1 MTADASRYPP
11 ADGISGQGGKGG
23 GGRHLPS
30 VFEFGDSVSSSGTAQ
45 VLLLLSAGPVAGLAN
60 GEASVFFDDVPLR
73 DADGEPS
80 VEGVK
85 LDVTTGGTDEDPPGL
100 PGFNANARTISLR
113 RPLRAN
119 HPHVLSD
126 ADADAARL
134 TLRFPRGLLLRDQAV
149 LSGTAVRFTIDI
161 WQAGTWHEVLD
172 KTIDQKVT
180 GLFELQYEVHLPR
193 QGRVKKLRVTR
204 KTKDS
209 IAANLVNEV
218 ELAAVTWLRW
228 DVLGYDGMATAAITL
243 DARAFGGRPPR
254 IGFDLKG
261 RILRVP
267 SNYDP
272 VQRRYD
278 GMWDGRFVNHWSDNP
293 AWVIYDILVDPQWGL
308 GLPADSIDRYD
319 LYAVARYCDEMVTPP
334 DGSPEPRFTCNMILR
349 QRQRASQLLA
359 EICAGIHVL
368 FFWSGGRL
376 RFRADKPEDALTIV
390 TNANVIDGE
399 FVYQGPGRTAEFS
412 HAMVTFRN
420 QMLGGQTGIET
431 AVDDDA
437 MQRFGFRP
445 REVLLV
451 GCSRRSEAQRHARW
465 LVETARSQRRA
476 VSYRA
481 SLDHFADQ
489 PVRPGDLVMI
499 ADEKRLVNATDKRA
513 ATSVITA
520 MEKDD
525 FGNLIRFHGD
535 LPDALMRAS
544 TTDLRLRYEDEDG
557 SIALSRVTP
566 EEMTEPE
573 TESGWRLRLE
583 MSAPAPRKYSPMV
596 LCPVDAAQPELYR
609 VISVR
614 EVGDAVVEIGAV
626 HHDPEKFA
634 RIDGGQSLPDPVVSA
649 LPDIAAPLATMAG
662 LTVVEAE
669 RRSYGGLRH
678 ETHLS
683 WQDSAEVRGN
693 GPDRRVAGWQITATG
708 PNASRLVISSPV
720 RQAILTDLAPG
731 DWEFAIRPVSWTGTM
746 GPQRADTH
754 RIHGRPATPDRPPI
768 PDARSVPLGVDLG
781 WASLDADHI
790 RHYEIWQG
798 ANRHDAN
805 FSKIGVTTANQ
816 FIINGLTAGQFYR
829 FKIRARHINGG
840 MSGFSDIVRGRAGTA
855 LVGPPGPEGPQGT
868 AGERGR
874 DGINGRDGRNG
885 IDGQDGRDGNDGRDG
900 RDGTQILTIRFDG
913 NQWSDDQAN
922 AALAARRDGRTGR
935 LAGDSVTLLN
945 TAVGFAETRI
955 WDGAEWLPAGEQING
970 KSLIRNTVTAPALLL
985 DEVSLRGNAA
995 SGALEVGRLVAPVI
1009 TLPTE
1014 IGGRFQTFMADR
1026 EVTAHKYVN
1035 YAKSYAVFGPLITE
1049 RDAFSEALGV
1059 RGQPVYLPFDR
1070 VGDDADHHVNSNFNR
1085 FYFKN
1090 PKFRLDYH
1098 YDMIL
1103 LRPAGNFVLRVEP
1116 RVRLLSGKNA
1126 RQRRVL
1132 SGPQTRATNAVRP
1145 TYGDGPF
1152 IGGDVSSSLY
1162 RRHMAGRGRL
1172 KTSHKVATLPRGSDV
1187 RTGHTERFSQSFEW
1201 RFRIDETLALTD
1213 EPLYL
1218 ELSFAVSTHNLS
1230 TRGLTQAL
1238 LRNATFTASTLT

>member
-1 MTADASRYPP
+1 MTGNLSRFSPQE
-11 ADGISGQGGKGG
+11 GISGQGGKGG
-23 GGRHLPS
+23 GGRQLPR

-45 VLLLLSAGPVAGLAN
+45 VLLLLSAGPIAGLAN

-73 DADGEPS
+73 DAAGEPS

-134 TLRFPRGLLLRDQAV
+134 TLRFPRGLLVRDQAV

-161 WQAGTWHEVLD
+161 WQGGTWHQVLD

-193 QGRVKKLRVTR
+193 QGRVRKLRVTR

-209 IAANLVNEV
+209 TTANLVNEL

-278 GMWDGRFVNHWSDNP
+278 GMWDGRFVNRWSDNP

-334 DGSPEPRFTCNMILR
+334 QGTPEPRFTCNMILR

-412 HAMVTFRN
+412 HAMVTFRD

-499 ADEKRLVNATDKRA
+499 ADEKRLVNASDKRA

-520 MEKDD
+520 IERDD
-525 FGNLIRFHGD
+525 FGNLIHFHGD
-535 LPDALMRAS
+535 LPNALMRGS
-544 TTDLRLRYEDEDG
+544 TTDLRLRYEGEDG

-566 EEMTEPE
+566 EEVTGPG

-583 MSAPAPRKYSPMV
+583 MTRRLASGPLA
-596 LCPVDAAQPELYR
+596 
-609 VISVR
+609 VICHPTTRRS
-614 EVGDAVVEIGAV
+614 G
-626 HHDPEKFA
+626 P
-634 RIDGGQSLPDPVVSA
+634 LPCASA
-649 LPDIAAPLATMAG
+649 L
-662 LTVVEAE
+662 
-669 RRSYGGLRH
+669 SCH
-678 ETHLS
+678 
-683 WQDSAEVRGN
+683 
-693 GPDRRVAGWQITATG
+693 DRC
-708 PNASRLVISSPV
+708 
-720 RQAILTDLAPG
+720 
-731 DWEFAIRPVSWTGTM
+731 VSW
-746 GPQRADTH
+746 
-754 RIHGRPATPDRPPI
+754 
-768 PDARSVPLGVDLG
+768 RSP
-781 WASLDADHI
+781 S
-790 RHYEIWQG
+790 
-798 ANRHDAN
+798 
-805 FSKIGVTTANQ
+805 
-816 FIINGLTAGQFYR
+816 
-829 FKIRARHINGG
+829 
-840 MSGFSDIVRGRAGTA
+840 
-855 LVGPPGPEGPQGT
+855 
-868 AGERGR
+868 
-874 DGINGRDGRNG
+874 
-885 IDGQDGRDGNDGRDG
+885 
-900 RDGTQILTIRFDG
+900 
-913 NQWSDDQAN
+913 
-922 AALAARRDGRTGR
+922 
-935 LAGDSVTLLN
+935 
-945 TAVGFAETRI
+945 
-955 WDGAEWLPAGEQING
+955 
-970 KSLIRNTVTAPALLL
+970 
-985 DEVSLRGNAA
+985 
-995 SGALEVGRLVAPVI
+995 
-1009 TLPTE
+1009 
-1014 IGGRFQTFMADR
+1014 
-1026 EVTAHKYVN
+1026 
-1035 YAKSYAVFGPLITE
+1035 
-1049 RDAFSEALGV
+1049 
-1059 RGQPVYLPFDR
+1059 
-1070 VGDDADHHVNSNFNR
+1070 
-1085 FYFKN
+1085 
-1090 PKFRLDYH
+1090 
-1098 YDMIL
+1098 
-1103 LRPAGNFVLRVEP
+1103 
-1116 RVRLLSGKNA
+1116 
-1126 RQRRVL
+1126 
-1132 SGPQTRATNAVRP
+1132 
-1145 TYGDGPF
+1145 
-1152 IGGDVSSSLY
+1152 
-1162 RRHMAGRGRL
+1162 
-1172 KTSHKVATLPRGSDV
+1172 
-1187 RTGHTERFSQSFEW
+1187 
-1201 RFRIDETLALTD
+1201 
-1213 EPLYL
+1213 
-1218 ELSFAVSTHNLS
+1218 
-1230 TRGLTQAL
+1230 
-1238 LRNATFTASTLT
+1238 